1 MKDYRF
7 TLPRYG
13 HIRTSYTA
21 QDISPQNR
29 DEIDN
34 TLPTYTGNTSNL
46 DHSGAITLVE
56 PNVATHCSDN

>member
-29 DEIDN
+29 AELDN
-34 TLPTYTGNTSNL
+34 TLPTYTGNTSTSE
-46 DHSGAITLVE
+46 HSRAITQHE
-56 PNVATHCSDN
+56 PNDATHYSDN